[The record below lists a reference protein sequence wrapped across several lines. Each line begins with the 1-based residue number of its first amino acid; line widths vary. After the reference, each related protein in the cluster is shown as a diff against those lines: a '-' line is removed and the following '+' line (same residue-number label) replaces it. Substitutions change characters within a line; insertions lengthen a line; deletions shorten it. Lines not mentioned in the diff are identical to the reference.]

1 MDDEKWPTLPPDP
14 SWVLEQIEMGA
25 HQAGVPLQTP
35 PALSPKNREEIES
48 AVTRLLQEELDR
60 LDRQE
65 APETPREVPR
75 KQ

>member
-25 HQAGVPLQTP
+25 HQAGVPLRTP
-35 PALSPKNREEIES
+35 PAVSKKNREEIES

-65 APETPREVPR
+65 APREVPR